1 VKALKTGVGRNAAS
15 TLGAR
20 TRSSLVVA
28 EITIAVVLLAA
39 AGLLLRSYAAVI
51 NVDPGFEPQNLLIAQ
66 TVLSPTSY
74 SDAAKRSA
82 FYDGVLERVESSPG
96 VVSAAYANFPPL
108 VFRGGRGP
116 ITIEGRPPWELR
128 DVVRYLVNDRSVS
141 ANYFET
147 LGVPLLRGRA
157 FDDRDVLGAEPSV
170 VINESLARA
179 HWPDADPIG
188 TRFKLGVPGAETPWF
203 TVIGIVGDVRQ
214 AGLDAPPE
222 PEAYF
227 PPAQRGAQVAFL
239 WPQYLLVR
247 TQGDPLALAGTV
259 RDAVWSIDR
268 DQPVSAIRSME
279 DVLEAA
285 LLNRNT
291 QMVLLG
297 AFAALALMLA
307 SVGLYGL
314 LSYTVAQS
322 TPEIGVRMALGA
334 RRRNVIASV
343 MRSAFLLAGL
353 GVVLGVAGSL
363 VVGRLLTSFLFGVT
377 PRDPLTLIAVPA
389 LLLLVALAAS
399 YVPAR
404 RAATVAP
411 VEALRFE

>member
-1 VKALKTGVGRNAAS
+1 
-15 TLGAR
+15 
-20 TRSSLVVA
+20 
-28 EITIAVVLLAA
+28 
-39 AGLLLRSYAAVI
+39 
-51 NVDPGFEPQNLLIAQ
+51 
-66 TVLSPTSY
+66 
-74 SDAAKRSA
+74 
-82 FYDGVLERVESSPG
+82 
-96 VVSAAYANFPPL
+96 
-108 VFRGGRGP
+108 
-116 ITIEGRPPWELR
+116 
-128 DVVRYLVNDRSVS
+128 
-141 ANYFET
+141 
-147 LGVPLLRGRA
+147 
-157 FDDRDVLGAEPSV
+157 
-170 VINESLARA
+170 
-179 HWPDADPIG
+179 
-188 TRFKLGVPGAETPWF
+188 
-203 TVIGIVGDVRQ
+203 
-214 AGLDAPPE
+214 
-222 PEAYF
+222 
-227 PPAQRGAQVAFL
+227 
-239 WPQYLLVR
+239 
-247 TQGDPLALAGTV
+247 
-259 RDAVWSIDR
+259 
-268 DQPVSAIRSME
+268 
-279 DVLEAA
+279 
-285 LLNRNT
+285 
-291 QMVLLG
+291 MVLLG